1 MAHTPSAPAHP
12 VSGTKPAS
20 QPPSETDLDE
30 VNRRAAA
37 AEIAYFRAI
46 PWCAALLSPP
56 NQQQQQQHQPRQQPV
71 IVVDQSRS
79 RRLKPDHQD
88 TLISRTLN
96 SPDAIPAYVTFYTP
110 PPTPTAS
117 GSPADPRP
125 PPPALVREVHAL
137 VALGHMVNGFDG
149 VCHGGLVATLLDEVM
164 GQVFAANRERG
175 ALPRLGPGPAAGA
188 PAMTAYLHTTYL
200 RPVRT
205 GRAGGP
211 AAVVLVTARLVRRD
225 GRKFWMEG
233 EVRGEEEG
241 RVLLARAEALF
252 VMLREKL

>member
-1 MAHTPSAPAHP
+1 MAHTPAPAHP
-12 VSGTKPAS
+12 ISGTKPDS

-56 NQQQQQQHQPRQQPV
+56 NQQQQQQQQPQQQPV

-110 PPTPTAS
+110 
-117 GSPADPRP
+117 P